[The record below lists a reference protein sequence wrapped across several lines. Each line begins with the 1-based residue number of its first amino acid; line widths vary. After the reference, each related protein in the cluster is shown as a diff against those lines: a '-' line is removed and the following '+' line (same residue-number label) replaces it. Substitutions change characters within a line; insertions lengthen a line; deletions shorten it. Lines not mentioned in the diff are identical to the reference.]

1 MYEEKLK
8 KYEKKLNESVDELDD
23 EYDGEFKVLLKENS
37 KYLKLF
43 YKEMLEEGLSTKVIN
58 KYASYA
64 EFYINDYLVYYE
76 GETMEDGLLLVDS
89 FFSYFFINKCMFC
102 SFTSYKEILA
112 AVKKFYKIMLKHN
125 LVEKE
130 NYDSFLKTIK
140 DNQDEWYD
148 LVARTYNEYYW

>member
-43 YKEMLEEGLSTKVIN
+43 YKEMLEEGLSIKVIN
-58 KYASYA
+58 KHASYA

-76 GETMEDGLLLVDS
+76 GETMVDGLFSIDS

-130 NYDSFLKTIK
+130 NYDLFLKTIK

-148 LVARTYNEYYW
+148 LVARTYEEYYW